1 MLEQTQEEKI
11 AAGDS
16 LIDVE
21 SMLRTTCENMGAGKS
36 EEERQIQEV
45 FRSGC
50 FPKGTMIKE
59 SFIFKFGRK
68 LLLPIN
74 NF

>member
-21 SMLRTTCENMGAGKS
+21 SMLRTTCENMGAGRS
-36 EEERQIQEV
+36 DEERQIQEV

-59 SFIFKFGRK
+59 K
-68 LLLPIN
+68 LKQYYKAN
-74 NF
+74 EHFNV